1 MNKAAE
7 MIKECMEEKNLTQT
21 KLAERMSEDRRNLNQ
36 QLFRQ
41 KDMKVE
47 RFVEIMNYIGYRV
60 EIAENDGIQKVSNEF
75 SAEIIEK
82 RKPEG
87 LFWTEEDGKYV
98 GIDNSTG
105 DAFTEDF
112 DTKERCF
119 AWLRGVLTE

>member
-1 MNKAAE
+1 MKKAAE
-7 MIKECMEEKNLTQT
+7 MIKKCMEEKNLTQT
-21 KLAERMSEDRRNLNQ
+21 KLAERMGEDRRNLNQ

-47 RFVEIMNYIGYRV
+47 RFVEIMDHIGYRV

-75 SAEIIEK
+75 SDEIIEK

-112 DTKERCF
+112 DTKEMCL